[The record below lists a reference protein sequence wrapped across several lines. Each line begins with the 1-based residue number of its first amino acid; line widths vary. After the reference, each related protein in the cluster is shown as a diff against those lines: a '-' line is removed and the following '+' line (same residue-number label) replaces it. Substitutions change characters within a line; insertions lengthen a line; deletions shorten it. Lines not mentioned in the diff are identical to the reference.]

1 MIGKVVLLPFRLVTM
16 VIGLAAG
23 ILKLASAFSFGIFK
37 LLFKN
42 SIGLLVGLIAGIFIV
57 KKQLDN
63 DCCCEEAK
71 KEEPIE

>member
-1 MIGKVVLLPFRLVTM
+1 MIGKLVLLPFRLITAVF
-16 VIGLAAG
+16 GLAAG
-23 ILKLASAFSFGIFK
+23 ILKLASTFSFGVFK

-42 SIGLLVGLIAGIFIV
+42 SIGVIVGLVAGIFLV

-63 DCCCEEAK
+63 DCCCEEGK